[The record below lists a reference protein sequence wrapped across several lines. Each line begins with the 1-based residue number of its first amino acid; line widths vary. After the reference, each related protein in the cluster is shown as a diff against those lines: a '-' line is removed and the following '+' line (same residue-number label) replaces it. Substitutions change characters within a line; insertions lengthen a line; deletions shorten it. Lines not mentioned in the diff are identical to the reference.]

1 MFIVREAKIADAP
14 AIARVNVDT
23 WRTAYRKI
31 VPADYLAQLSY
42 EKRERGW
49 QETLANV
56 KNTGD
61 FICVAENDSGQIVGF
76 AAGGG
81 ERSGKYVYQGE
92 LFAIYI
98 WEEYQR
104 QGIGRQLVGAVATK
118 LAELSLNSMLVW
130 VLGDNSA
137 CRFYEFLGA
146 KKVDEQQT
154 NRAGVALK
162 ENCLRVDGYSSAD
175 RHARLN

>member
-1 MFIVREAKIADAP
+1 MIVREAKIADAP

-31 VPADYLAQLSY
+31 VPADYLANLSY
-42 EKRERGW
+42 EKRESNW
-49 QETLANV
+49 QEILSNV
-56 KNTGD
+56 KKTGD
-61 FICVAENDSGQIVGF
+61 FVCVAENDSGEIVGF

-81 ERSGKYVYQGE
+81 ERTGKYVYQGE

-98 WEEYQR
+98 LEEYQR
-104 QGIGRQLVGAVATK
+104 QGIGRQLVGSVARK

-137 CRFYEFLGA
+137 CRFYEFLGGE
-146 KKVDEQQT
+146 KVEEEQT
-154 NRAGVALK
+154 SRAGVILK
-162 ENCLRVDGYSSAD
+162 EIAYGWKDIAVLIDKPA
-175 RHARLN
+175 